1 MRGALIFNEAS
12 VIYITTLDFKNKGP
26 FNKLRGLIN
35 VFYPVPKGLAVEAY
49 INLVSAK
56 LELNTLKTYTGVLP
70 LVLFT
75 LEDCLDYFLK
85 T

>member
-1 MRGALIFNEAS
+1 MKLQLYTLRRKNE
-12 VIYITTLDFKNKGP
+12 GP

-56 LELNTLKTYTGVLP
+56 LELNTPNDLCR
-70 LVLFT
+70 
-75 LEDCLDYFLK
+75 CLIPSTIYARGLLWINF
-85 T
+85 